1 MFAVKYFYNRQICLQ
16 LTMILLTFLI
26 HRLRRFPQIF
36 LDLGLI
42 TSVLFF
48 WINMARSLLIPKA
61 VFTAET
67 PQYDFPNLP
76 QYHLPELRGRR
87 GKQRTQRLIFLLF
100 SVDPA
105 EKAGLAG
112 KRETT
117 NSSPTGYKWTPKD
130 MCFSDVF
137 KHPGEIETEV
147 ISFLPSQ
154 QKRNNTFPL
163 RTLRGEIPICTG
175 WNFVNGYG
183 IWNS

>member
-1 MFAVKYFYNRQICLQ
+1 MSSIDWVLDTGYW
-16 LTMILLTFLI
+16 ILDFRYWI
-26 HRLRRFPQIF
+26 
-36 LDLGLI
+36 LDSGWGCWSFSCHSL
-42 TSVLFF
+42 SVAGFC
-48 WINMARSLLIPKA
+48 SLNTVHWSL
-61 VFTAET
+61 FTARR
-67 PQYDFPNLP
+67 
-76 QYHLPELRGRR
+76 RGRR
-87 GKQRTQRLIFLLF
+87 DWFFLF

-117 NSSPTGYKWTPKD
+117 NSSPTGYKWIPKD

-147 ISFLPSQ
+147 IS
-154 QKRNNTFPL
+154 FPL

-183 IWNS
+183 IWNSWIILQEIERMGLAS

>member
-26 HRLRRFPQIF
+26 HGLACHCEARAGRLRGFPQIF

-42 TSVLFF
+42 TPVFF
-48 WINMARSLLIPKA
+48 VWINMARSLLISKD

-117 NSSPTGYKWTPKD
+117 NSSPTGYK
-130 MCFSDVF
+130 
-137 KHPGEIETEV
+137 
-147 ISFLPSQ
+147 
-154 QKRNNTFPL
+154 
-163 RTLRGEIPICTG
+163 
-175 WNFVNGYG
+175 
-183 IWNS
+183 

>member
-1 MFAVKYFYNRQICLQ
+1 MIPPLQDHPAKTSQSFRLKFLCVLCLYLCGFAPLREVFAVKYFYNRQICLQ

-117 NSSPTGYKWTPKD
+117 NSSPTGYK
-130 MCFSDVF
+130 
-137 KHPGEIETEV
+137 
-147 ISFLPSQ
+147 
-154 QKRNNTFPL
+154 
-163 RTLRGEIPICTG
+163 
-175 WNFVNGYG
+175 
-183 IWNS
+183 

>member
-1 MFAVKYFYNRQICLQ
+1 
-16 LTMILLTFLI
+16 MILLTFLI
-26 HRLRRFPQIF
+26 HGLACHCEARAGRLRGFPQIF

-42 TSVLFF
+42 TPVFF
-48 WINMARSLLIPKA
+48 VWINMARSLLISKD

-76 QYHLPELRGRR
+76 QYHLPAMSRLFYGELRGRR

-117 NSSPTGYKWTPKD
+117 NSSPTGVQMNPQRICVFR
-130 MCFSDVF
+130 MFSSIPVRSKRRLF
-137 KHPGEIETEV
+137 LFLCELCAVKYLSAQVEI
-147 ISFLPSQ
+147 L
-154 QKRNNTFPL
+154 
-163 RTLRGEIPICTG
+163 
-175 WNFVNGYG
+175 
-183 IWNS
+183 